1 MTNDLYDV
9 PYMQRTR
16 EFYRAQGYDK
26 DYRWAS
32 NDDAPFTALNKP
44 LGQSR
49 IGVITTSMPDTELG
63 RGKRAVYASP
73 SDPLPTSRYTAELSW
88 HQSMTHTDDVGSF
101 LPLAALEQLQQTA
114 VVGKTAS
121 RFYSLPTE
129 YSQRNTLTKDA
140 PAILDLVQQD
150 EVDVVMLVPL

>member
-1 MTNDLYDV
+1 MTDHHYDV

-26 DYRWAS
+26 DYRWAAY
-32 NDDAPFTALNKP
+32 DAAPFTALTKP
-44 LGQSR
+44 LSQCR
-49 IGVITTSMPDTELG
+49 IGVVTTSMPDTEEG
-63 RGKRAVYASP
+63 RSKRAVYASA
-73 SDPLPTSRYTAELSW
+73 SDPLPESRYTAELSW
-88 HQSMTHTDDVGSF
+88 HQSMTHTDDIGSF
-101 LPLAALEQLQQTA
+101 LPLPALKRLQQSEA
-114 VVGKTAS
+114 LGDLAP

-140 PAILDLVQQD
+140 PAILNLIQQD